1 MLDGS
6 GDGSG
11 RRWWGV
17 PIPDRGAGAPFDL
30 SDLLGD
36 DPDDSMSAPR
46 VLIVDD
52 EPDMLENCSRILA
65 RQGYACTTA
74 GDGTAALAILERE
87 RPDLMLTDFK
97 MPGMDGLAL
106 LRRAHE
112 LDPALPVIVITGFAT
127 IESAVAAVK
136 EGAFDYLPK
145 DFSVDQLRVAVER
158 ALRHRGLQVE
168 NRNLRQQLQQTL
180 GLENIVGRSP
190 AMAQVFELVKKAARS
205 EANILVLGESGTG
218 KELIARAIHANSPR
232 AGQPFV
238 PVDCAS
244 LPEHLLESELFGH
257 EKGAFT
263 GAVRSK
269 AGLMETAHRGTLFL
283 DEIAELPA
291 TLQVKLLRVLQERQI
306 RRVGGTALVDVDV
319 RIVSATNRDLR
330 DAIARGQFRD
340 ELYYRVNVIAIHL
353 PPLRERAGDV
363 RLLAHT
369 FLKRY
374 GQGRVTA
381 MDDAALT
388 ALDRYAWPGNV
399 RELQNV
405 MERACALADGH
416 TVTVRDLPDHVAQ
429 AASRPAAPAG
439 PAAAGGAPAGTDLTL
454 KAAKEQWLQVL
465 EVSYL
470 RDLLARHDG
479 NVSSAAKAAGID
491 RKTFHR
497 LINKYDLRA

>member
-1 MLDGS
+1 MS
-6 GDGSG
+6 PA
-11 RRWWGV
+11 R
-17 PIPDRGAGAPFDL
+17 I
-30 SDLLGD
+30 LL
-36 DPDDSMSAPR
+36 
-46 VLIVDD
+46 VDD
-52 EPDMLENCSRILA
+52 EPDMLENCSRILS
-65 RQGYACTTA
+65 RQGHTCMTA
-74 GDGTAALAILERE
+74 ANGREALAILERE
-87 RPDLMLTDFK
+87 RPDLLVTDLK
-97 MPGMDGLAL
+97 MPEMDGMAL
-106 LRRAHE
+106 LRHAHE
-112 LDPALPVIVITGFAT
+112 LDPALPVIMLTAFAT

-190 AMAQVFELVKKAARS
+190 AMTQVFELVKKAARS

-269 AGLMETAHRGTLFL
+269 PGLMETAHRGTLFL

-291 TLQVKLLRVLQERQI
+291 PLQVKLLRVLQERQI
-306 RRVGGTALVDVDV
+306 RRVGGTSLVDVDV
-319 RIVSATNRDLR
+319 RVVSATNRDLR
-330 DAIARGQFRD
+330 DAIAKGQFRE
-340 ELYYRVNVIAIHL
+340 ELYYRINVIAIQL
-353 PPLRERAGDV
+353 PALRERAGDV

-369 FLKRY
+369 FLKQY

-381 MDDAALT
+381 MDDAVAQALE
-388 ALDRYAWPGNV
+388 RYAWPGNV

-405 MERACALADGH
+405 IERACALAEGP
-416 TVTVRDLPDHVAQ
+416 TVTVKDLPDHVLHAIP
-429 AASRPAAPAG
+429 RPAAVSEAV
-439 PAAAGGAPAGTDLTL
+439 AAVPSAEGDLTL
-454 KAAKEQWLQVL
+454 KDAKERWLQVL
-465 EVSYL
+465 EVAYL

>member
-1 MLDGS
+1 MS
-6 GDGSG
+6 PA
-11 RRWWGV
+11 R
-17 PIPDRGAGAPFDL
+17 I
-30 SDLLGD
+30 LL
-36 DPDDSMSAPR
+36 
-46 VLIVDD
+46 VDD
-52 EPDMLENCSRILA
+52 EPDMLENCSRILS
-65 RQGYACTTA
+65 RQGHTCM
-74 GDGTAALAILERE
+74 TAANGREALAVLEHE
-87 RPDLMLTDFK
+87 HPDLLVTDLK
-97 MPGMDGLAL
+97 MPEMDGMAL
-106 LRRAHE
+106 LRQAHE
-112 LDPALPVIVITGFAT
+112 LDPTLPVIMLTGFAT

-145 DFSVDQLRVAVER
+145 NFSVDQLRVAVER

-168 NRNLRQQLQQTL
+168 NRNLRQQLQKTL

-190 AMAQVFELVKKAARS
+190 AMTQVFELVKKAARS

-269 AGLMETAHRGTLFL
+269 PGLMETAHRGTLFL

-291 TLQVKLLRVLQERQI
+291 PLQVKLLRVLQERQI

-319 RIVSATNRDLR
+319 RVVSATNRDLR
-330 DAIARGQFRD
+330 DAIAKGQFRD
-340 ELYYRVNVIAIHL
+340 ELYYRINVIAIQL
-353 PPLRERAGDV
+353 PALRDRAGDV

-369 FLKRY
+369 FLKQF
-374 GQGRVTA
+374 GQERVTA
-381 MDDAALT
+381 MDDAAAQ
-388 ALDRYAWPGNV
+388 ALERYAWPGNV

-405 MERACALADGH
+405 IERACALAEGP
-416 TVTVRDLPDHVAQ
+416 TVTVKDLPEHVLHAIP
-429 AASRPAAPAG
+429 RPAPVSAVV
-439 PAAAGGAPAGTDLTL
+439 AAVPSSEGDLTL
-454 KAAKEQWLQVL
+454 KDAKERWLQVL
-465 EVSYL
+465 EVAYL